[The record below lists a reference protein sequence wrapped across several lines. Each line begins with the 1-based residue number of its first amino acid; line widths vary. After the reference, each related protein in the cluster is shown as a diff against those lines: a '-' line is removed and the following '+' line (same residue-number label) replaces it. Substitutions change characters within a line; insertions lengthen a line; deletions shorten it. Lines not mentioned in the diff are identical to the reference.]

1 MAEVNVN
8 GNERLEV
15 VKTLII
21 PDYEVE
27 MCLVSV
33 NGALFIKSP
42 DFDTCLPYGGT
53 QDLDDGILAVIMAD
67 AYEKILGLVEA
78 EFQSLVLSMVG
89 RFAKNI
95 TADMAEVREPLSSHS
110 ILAAAEAE
118 AATATKH

>member
-1 MAEVNVN
+1 MTEVNVN

-21 PDYEVE
+21 PDYDVE

-42 DFDTCLPYGGT
+42 DFDTCLPYDGAG
-53 QDLDDGILAVIMAD
+53 DLDEGILAMIMAD
-67 AYEKILGLVEA
+67 AYEKILGIVEA
-78 EFQSLVLSMVG
+78 EFQSLVFSMVG
-89 RFAKNI
+89 RCAKNI
-95 TADMAEVREPLSSHS
+95 AAEMSGDRESLSSHDM
-110 ILAAAEAE
+110 LTAE